1 MGHEGTECGGA
12 ACQHPAR
19 RGPPR
24 VTIGPGM
31 LACLCCLSLTQCV
44 FVVSALQRGRNG
56 SMPSDADFRAA
67 GMCGVADAVQCT
79 HGGTEVVATRLGL
92 QVPLSLTLCVCVCV
106 CVCVCMCVCVYVCGC
121 VCVYV
126 CV

>member
-19 RGPPR
+19 REPPR

-31 LACLCCLSLTQCV
+31 LASLCCLSLTQCV

-92 QVPLSLTLCVCVCV
+92 QVPLSLTV
-106 CVCVCMCVCVYVCGC
+106 CVCVYVCMCVGVCVGRC
-121 VCVYV
+121 VCVWV
-126 CV
+126 RACVHT